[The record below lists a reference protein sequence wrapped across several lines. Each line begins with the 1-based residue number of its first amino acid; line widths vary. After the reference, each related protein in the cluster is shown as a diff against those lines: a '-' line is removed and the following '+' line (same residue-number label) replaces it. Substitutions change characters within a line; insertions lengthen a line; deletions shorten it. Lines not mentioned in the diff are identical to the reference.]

1 MKNKILIVDDAEINR
16 SLLAD
21 ILSVEYDI
29 MEASNGVEAV
39 SLLNQYHA
47 DLSLILLDIV
57 MPEMDGFEVLAIM
70 NRNGWIQSIPVI
82 TISAGDVSPAI
93 LSMLMT
99 WGGRLYQPPI

>member
-57 MPEMDGFEVLAIM
+57 MPEMDG
-70 NRNGWIQSIPVI
+70 WIRGSGDYEQKRMDSEH
-82 TISAGDVSPAI
+82 SGHYHFGGDV
-93 LSMLMT
+93 LQ
-99 WGGRLYQPPI
+99 LY